1 MANTKNIT
9 LTLIALVVTD
19 IVLLL
24 IMLVGLLRLRRDGA
38 GTFGVTHLLW
48 KQVWWQLSPQV
59 LSTVDMYSFHKGVCW
74 LLLATAAG
82 VPPAVSPTFLSLV
95 FFSFISV

>member
-1 MANTKNIT
+1 M
-9 LTLIALVVTD
+9 VVTD

-24 IMLVGLLRLRRDGA
+24 IMLVGLLRLRRHGG

-59 LSTVDMYSFHKGVCW
+59 LSSIDTYSFHKGICW

-82 VPPAVSPTFLSLV
+82 VPPAVSPTFFSPVSFLSSPYNVIGFQCIGLKW
-95 FFSFISV
+95 